1 MAIIMKGNRLAI
13 IGVNTGSGDDRTPEI
28 TADIFGNLMRIA
40 DTGFGINI
48 KTLWAQFINQRFH
61 GREGRTET
69 SSQTI
74 KQSGSKG
81 KAEEVEIEMTD
92 FAPRSFVA
100 GGPFGNKDADMRV
113 PLEITAKGVE
123 DGYKTGGEVFRTV
136 DF

>member
-92 FAPRSFVA
+92 FTPGSPVA
-100 GGPFGNKDADMRV
+100 GSPF
-113 PLEITAKGVE
+113 
-123 DGYKTGGEVFRTV
+123 
-136 DF
+136 

>member
-13 IGVNTGSGDDRTPEI
+13 IGVDTGSGDDRTPEI

-40 DTGFGINI
+40 DIGFGINI
-48 KTLWAQFINQRFH
+48 KALWAQFINQRFH
-61 GREGRTET
+61 GREGRSET

-92 FAPRSFVA
+92 FTPGSHIASS
-100 GGPFGNKDADMRV
+100 PF
-113 PLEITAKGVE
+113 
-123 DGYKTGGEVFRTV
+123 
-136 DF
+136 